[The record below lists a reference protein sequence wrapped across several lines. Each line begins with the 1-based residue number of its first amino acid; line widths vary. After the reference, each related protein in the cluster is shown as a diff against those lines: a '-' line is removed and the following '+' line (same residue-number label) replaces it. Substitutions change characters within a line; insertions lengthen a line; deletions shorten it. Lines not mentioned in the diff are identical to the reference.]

1 LFSTI
6 ALEHNHDIIH
16 NRFKCFFDSL
26 RGSCIR
32 YLVSWWRGL
41 AGSGYGSGYGRANF
55 FFKFFNKGL
64 LMLALYDRIASL
76 YNYLLGYKIMTDI
89 NYTAEMVATIEAAQP
104 LDLAKAKA
112 LGAQLDRG
120 YRSIIAKAKREG
132 FEYISKPAPAKK
144 KLAPS
149 KADMVAAICA
159 AVDTDSLDGLEK
171 ATGAA
176 LNKLLSSLA

>member
-1 LFSTI
+1 
-6 ALEHNHDIIH
+6 
-16 NRFKCFFDSL
+16 L

-76 YNYLLGYKIMTDI
+76 YNYLLGYKIMTTSNS
-89 NYTAEMVATIEAAQP
+89 NYTPEMIAVLTAAAP
-104 LDLAKAKA
+104 INHEKAKDLAI
-112 LGAQLDRG
+112 QLSKMGEGTRG
-120 YRSIIAKAKREG
+120 LRSVIAKASKMKIYEG
-132 FEYISKPAPAKK
+132 KPAPAKK
-144 KLAPS
+144 KAAPS

>member
-1 LFSTI
+1 
-6 ALEHNHDIIH
+6 
-16 NRFKCFFDSL
+16 L
-26 RGSCIR
+26 RGSCVR

-41 AGSGYGSGYGRANF
+41 AGSGYGSSYGRANF
-55 FFKFFNKGL
+55 FFKFSNKGL

-89 NYTAEMVATIEAAQP
+89 NYTPEMVAVLKAAQP
-104 LDLAKAKA
+104 INYAKAQELAK
-112 LGAQLDRG
+112 QLDRG
-120 YRSIIAKAKREG
+120 VRSIIAKTKREG
-132 FEYISKPAPAKK
+132 FDYISKPAPAKK
-144 KLAPS
+144 KAAPS

-171 ATGAA
+171 ATGSA